1 MKKPFYLGLSVL
13 ELSKILIYEC
23 WYNYVKPKY
32 GEKRKLCYMDKNI
45 FMASLYTWKHDIYR
59 YIAED
64 VETWF
69 DTSNYKLD
77 RPLPK

>member
-1 MKKPFYLGLSVL
+1 MKKPFYLGLLVL
-13 ELSKILIYEC
+13 ELSKILMYEC

-45 FMASLYTWKHDIYR
+45 LMASLYAWKHDIYR

-64 VETWF
+64 VETRF
-69 DTSNYKLD
+69 DTSNYELH